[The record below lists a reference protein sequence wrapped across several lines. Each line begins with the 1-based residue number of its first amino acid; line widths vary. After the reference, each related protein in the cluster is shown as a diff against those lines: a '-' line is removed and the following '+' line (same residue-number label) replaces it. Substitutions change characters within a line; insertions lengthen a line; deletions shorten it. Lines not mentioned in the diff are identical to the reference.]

1 MSEYQKQ
8 HERWTS
14 QIGDMPGHTCPAI
27 NSAQKDLERA
37 EDYVKS
43 ISKQCDACSD
53 EARFALYEIGD
64 VYNALEKLRKEN
76 QKLRDHA
83 EFWRNNCAELA
94 KEFDAHLQQD
104 AEEYKQLEA
113 YRSLDEHFDIQESVE
128 YFLRYSS
135 SEGTWSTQDINEAE
149 VLMSQ
154 LFGFI
159 NQSKIKK

>member
-8 HERWTS
+8 HEQWSS

-76 QKLRDHA
+76 EKLRDYGV
-83 EFWRNNCAELA
+83 FWRKHCLNVCEEL
-94 KEFDAHLQQD
+94 DA
-104 AEEYKQLEA
+104 Y
-113 YRSLDEHFDIQESVE
+113 
-128 YFLRYSS
+128 LR
-135 SEGTWSTQDINEAE
+135 INTHA
-149 VLMSQ
+149 
-154 LFGFI
+154 
-159 NQSKIKK
+159 